1 MIGCVSLS
9 FIFLFRSR
17 SHTNLGPKEEV
28 KASGVERL
36 QATSSR
42 RGSDVQQGGEA
53 GLRAKPNQTS
63 SRSSSRRGSY
73 TQAQG
78 GDGLQAKPNQCS
90 SRRGSSDARR
100 GSDARFAEED
110 KRSCKGSAKDLAV
123 TDHHIV

>member
-1 MIGCVSLS
+1 ML
-9 FIFLFRSR
+9 RSR
-17 SHTNLGPKEEV
+17 SHTNLGPNEEV
-28 KASGVERL
+28 KASGREML

-42 RGSDVQQGGEA
+42 RGSDVQQGGEEGEA
-53 GLRAKPNQTS
+53 GLRAKPNQIS

-73 TQAQG
+73 TQG
-78 GDGLQAKPNQCS
+78 GEGLQAKPNQCS